1 MKKTL
6 NLKVFSI
13 NSSCCIVSSIIHA
26 VLLNLCFISFVE
38 STPKARVYPSFT
50 VKGSFTATNV
60 GQLPVEVASMNINNY
75 ECEGYGFRILNCEPF
90 TLMPNSSK
98 KIDIT

>member
-1 MKKTL
+1 MFL
-6 NLKVFSI
+6 MFQLV
-13 NSSCCIVSSIIHA
+13 C
-26 VLLNLCFISFVE
+26 LLCVE
-38 STPKARVYPSFT
+38 STPKARIYPSFT
-50 VKGSFTATNV
+50 VKGSFTATNA

-90 TLMPNSSK
+90 TLMPNASR